1 MNQQI
6 HYCSTTDGVRIAYA
20 LAGHGVPLVMLASWL
35 THLEYQRQSLAWK
48 PWFDSLSHK
57 HCLKRYDPCGCG
69 LSNHSVSDISF

>member
-1 MNQQI
+1 
-6 HYCSTTDGVRIAYA
+6 
-20 LAGHGVPLVMLASWL
+20 LASWL